1 MEDLNLAD
9 GFTEELAKG
18 MAALMREIAAES
30 DVGGGGLGD
39 AEGKT
44 GPQTDQEKAFREAW
58 EKMLIEGMNESLE
71 PGFGEETE
79 KDNSKGKDKGKEAGK
94 AESGEGKEDA
104 FQESI
109 RKAMNKLKE
118 SETNLQVHCIDISRV
133 STSAKSIPR
142 VMFVLGRVSFGRH
155 RSSGSLPLAIR

>member
-1 MEDLNLAD
+1 
-9 GFTEELAKG
+9 

-79 KDNSKGKDKGKEAGK
+79 KDNSKGKGKGKEAGK

-142 VMFVLGRVSFGRH
+142 VMFV
-155 RSSGSLPLAIR
+155 